1 MTTIAQIK
9 AFGELASVT
18 SSPLAEPLNAPL
30 RFEERLERFGE
41 HYNTNQDSHLYKFLQ
56 ALCGD
61 AGAGSLKREKLYP
74 RLQQMLGSTY
84 FQDIDK
90 LYGNPIGISRLPIEL
105 YIYDPK
111 NEALTADQWIE
122 VFAKDASYRERC
134 LTWMR
139 AIIEGPTP
147 KGIAMAA
154 EAACG
159 IECDVFENFQYIDN
173 AQLTRAASRLISND
187 AVLTDY
193 LRSPSVEGDGKL
205 LDRSFGVWPAT
216 QNLAI
221 NGNIA
226 TGLSGWATGAY
237 ANHSKVSGITAT
249 VDNAQFK
256 FSNQVYYDNASTNAV
271 TSTTGNSLHLT
282 GTAANQG
289 IHQDIG
295 VTTNGVQYIASV

>member
-1 MTTIAQIK
+1 MATIAQIK
-9 AFGELASVT
+9 SFGDTATVV

-30 RFEERLERFGE
+30 RFEERLDRFGE

-56 ALCGD
+56 SLCGD

-74 RLQQMLGSTY
+74 RLQQMLGATY

-111 NEALTADQWIE
+111 NEALTSDQWIE

-147 KGIAMAA
+147 RGIALAA

-159 IECDVFENFQYIDN
+159 IECDVYENYQYIDN
-173 AQLTRAASRLISND
+173 TQLTHLSSQLITNAALM
-187 AVLTDY
+187 TDKQ
-193 LRSPSVEGDGKL
+193 RSTQVEGDGL
-205 LDRSFGVWPAT
+205 LSDHSFGV
-216 QNLAI
+216 
-221 NGNIA
+221 
-226 TGLSGWATGAY
+226 
-237 ANHSKVSGITAT
+237 
-249 VDNAQFK
+249 
-256 FSNQVYYDNASTNAV
+256 
-271 TSTTGNSLHLT
+271 
-282 GTAANQG
+282 
-289 IHQDIG
+289 
-295 VTTNGVQYIASV
+295 